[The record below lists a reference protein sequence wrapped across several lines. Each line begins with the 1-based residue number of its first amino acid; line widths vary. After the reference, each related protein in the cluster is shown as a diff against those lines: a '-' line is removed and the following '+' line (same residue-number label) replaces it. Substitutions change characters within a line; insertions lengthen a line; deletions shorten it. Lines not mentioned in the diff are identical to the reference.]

1 MTDRSVITNSTM
13 STPFSHL
20 FNSHPLSAAPD
31 GAARA
36 LAALPLA
43 LCLAAI
49 LALAACAKE
58 PVAVEPVRSV
68 RTLTVGQLSGAT
80 TQDYAAE
87 VHARLESKLAFRVG
101 GKITQRPVNL
111 GDRVKGGQALAR
123 VDPADL
129 RFGEDAAR
137 AGLAAAKVNYE
148 QTAIDFK
155 RYQDLHA
162 QGFIG
167 TAELERRS
175 SALEAA
181 KAQFDQA
188 RAQAGMQTNQA
199 TYSALT
205 ADTPG
210 VVTAVYAD
218 VGTVVAAGTP
228 VMSVA
233 HDGPRDVVF
242 AVPEDQLAIFRRL
255 QGQAGGVSV
264 TLWGGSAPIV
274 ATVRE
279 VAAAA
284 DPASRTF
291 QVKADLP
298 AGAAELGQTATVH
311 VQLAPADGKLR
322 LPLQAVAGRDNQSYV
337 WVLDKASMKV
347 HEQPVVVL
355 RPEGD
360 NLVLDSG
367 LKTGDT
373 VVTAGAHVLTPGQQ
387 VALYVE
393 PTKR

>member
-1 MTDRSVITNSTM
+1 MSMSRPHPSSTTPRRATRS
-13 STPFSHL
+13 
-20 FNSHPLSAAPD
+20 
-31 GAARA
+31 ARA
-36 LAALPLA
+36 LAMPLA
-43 LCLAAI
+43 LSLAAS
-49 LALAACAKE
+49 LVLAACGKKPEAT
-58 PVAVEPVRSV
+58 EPVRAV

-80 TQDYAAE
+80 TRDYAAE
-87 VHARLESKLAFRVG
+87 VHARIESKLAFRVG

-111 GDRVKGGQALAR
+111 GDRVKGGQALAQ

-129 RFGEDAAR
+129 RFGQDAAR

-148 QTAIDFK
+148 QTAVDYK

-167 TAELERRS
+167 TAELERRN

-181 KAQFDQA
+181 RAQFDQA
-188 RAQAGMQTNQA
+188 RAQAGMQANQA
-199 TYSALT
+199 AYAALT
-205 ADTPG
+205 ADSPG
-210 VVTAVYAD
+210 VITAVYAD
-218 VGTVVAAGTP
+218 VGAVVGAGTP
-228 VMSVA
+228 VVSLA

-242 AVPEDQLAIFRRL
+242 AVPEDQLAVFRKL
-255 QGQAGGVSV
+255 QGKPGGVGV
-264 TLWGGSAPIV
+264 TLWGGSTTIP
-274 ATVRE
+274 ATIRE

-311 VQLAPADGKLR
+311 VELAPADGKLR
-322 LPLQAVAGRDNQSYV
+322 LPLQAVAGRDQQSYV

-347 HEQPVVVL
+347 REQPVVVL

-360 NLVLDSG
+360 TLVLDSG

-387 VALYVE
+387 VSLYVE

>member
-1 MTDRSVITNSTM
+1 MSSPRPILPASTRPPA
-13 STPFSHL
+13 TRT
-20 FNSHPLSAAPD
+20 
-31 GAARA
+31 ARA
-36 LAALPLA
+36 LRAVPLA
-43 LCLAAI
+43 LSLAAG
-49 LALAACAKE
+49 LALVACGKE
-58 PVAVEPVRSV
+58 PAAAEPVRAV

-80 TQDYAAE
+80 TRDYAAE
-87 VHARLESKLAFRVG
+87 VHARVESRLAFRVG

-111 GDRVKGGQALAR
+111 GDRVKGGQALAQ

-129 RFGEDAAR
+129 RFGQDAAR
-137 AGLAAAKVNYE
+137 AGLTAAQVNYE
-148 QTAIDFK
+148 QTAIDYK
-155 RYQDLHA
+155 RYQDLRA
-162 QGFIG
+162 QGFIS
-167 TAELERRS
+167 AADLERRNS
-175 SALEAA
+175 GLQAA

-199 TYSALT
+199 AYAALT
-205 ADTPG
+205 ADAPG
-210 VVTAVYAD
+210 VITAVYAD
-218 VGTVVAAGTP
+218 VGAVVGAGAP
-228 VMSVA
+228 VVSLA

-242 AVPEDQLAIFRRL
+242 AVPEDQLPVFRKL
-255 QGQAGGVSV
+255 QGKPGGASV
-264 TLWGGSAPIV
+264 TLWGGSATFP
-274 ATVRE
+274 ATIRE

-311 VQLAPADGKLR
+311 VELAPADGKLR

-337 WVLDKASMKV
+337 WVLDKSTMKV
-347 HEQPVVVL
+347 REQPVVVL

-360 NLVLDSG
+360 TLVLDGG

-387 VALYVE
+387 VSLYVE

>member
-1 MTDRSVITNSTM
+1 M
-13 STPFSHL
+13 STPRP
-20 FNSHPLSAAPD
+20 PLSFTKRLPATLRAC
-31 GAARA
+31 A
-36 LAALPLA
+36 LAAMPLA
-43 LCLAAI
+43 LSLAAS
-49 LALAACAKE
+49 LVLVACGKE
-58 PVAVEPVRSV
+58 PAAAEPVRAV

-80 TQDYAAE
+80 TRDYAAE
-87 VHARLESKLAFRVG
+87 VHARIESKLAFRVG

-111 GDRVKGGQALAR
+111 GDRVKGGQALAQ

-129 RFGEDAAR
+129 RFGQDAAR

-148 QTAIDFK
+148 QTAVDYK

-167 TAELERRS
+167 TAELERRN

-188 RAQAGMQTNQA
+188 RAQAGMQANQA
-199 TYSALT
+199 AYAALT
-205 ADTPG
+205 ADSPG
-210 VVTAVYAD
+210 VITAVYAD
-218 VGTVVAAGTP
+218 VGAVVGAGTP
-228 VMSVA
+228 VVSLA

-242 AVPEDQLAIFRRL
+242 AVPEDQLAVFRNL
-255 QGQAGGVSV
+255 QGKPGGVGV
-264 TLWGGSAPIV
+264 TLWGGSATIP
-274 ATVRE
+274 ATIRE

-298 AGAAELGQTATVH
+298 AGTAELGQTATVH
-311 VQLAPADGKLR
+311 VELAPADGKLR
-322 LPLQAVAGRDNQSYV
+322 LPLQAVAGRDQQSYV

-347 HEQPVVVL
+347 REQPVVVL

-360 NLVLDSG
+360 TLVLDSG

-387 VALYVE
+387 VSLYVE

>member
-1 MTDRSVITNSTM
+1 M
-13 STPFSHL
+13 STPRP
-20 FNSHPLSAAPD
+20 PLSFTKRLPATRS
-31 GAARA
+31 ARA
-36 LAALPLA
+36 LAAMPLM
-43 LCLAAI
+43 LSLAASLI
-49 LALAACAKE
+49 LVACGKE
-58 PVAVEPVRSV
+58 PATAEPVRAV

-80 TQDYAAE
+80 TRDYAAE
-87 VHARLESKLAFRVG
+87 VHARIESKLAFRVG

-111 GDRVKGGQALAR
+111 GDRVKGGQALAQ

-129 RFGEDAAR
+129 RFGQDAAR

-148 QTAIDFK
+148 QTAVDYK

-167 TAELERRS
+167 TAELERRN

-188 RAQAGMQTNQA
+188 RAQAGMQANQA
-199 TYSALT
+199 AYAALT
-205 ADTPG
+205 ADSPG
-210 VVTAVYAD
+210 VITAVYAD
-218 VGTVVAAGTP
+218 VGAVVGAGTP
-228 VMSVA
+228 VVSLA

-242 AVPEDQLAIFRRL
+242 AVPEDQLAVFRKL
-255 QGQAGGVSV
+255 QGKPGGVGV
-264 TLWGGSAPIV
+264 TLWGGSTTIP
-274 ATVRE
+274 ATIRE

-311 VQLAPADGKLR
+311 VELAPADGKLR
-322 LPLQAVAGRDNQSYV
+322 LPLQAVAGRDQQSYV

-347 HEQPVVVL
+347 REQPVVVL

-360 NLVLDSG
+360 TLVLDSG

-387 VALYVE
+387 VSLYVE